1 MAEKQIKVK
10 RARAPLGIGRKA
22 RRSRYE
28 ATGRRERNKKRE
40 AENMKRHLLLAKARR
55 FRNHPDKASEAD
67 EKAYRKLSA

>member
-10 RARAPLGIGRKA
+10 RVRAPLGMGRKA

-28 ATGRRERNKKRE
+28 TTGRRERNKKRE

-55 FRNHPDKASEAD
+55 FRNHPDKATKAD